1 METQNLVISF
11 DYSWFLA
18 KNLAYAECPIMKF
31 HYRNSSNIHTRAWKN
46 SHIFCLSFLCFDY
59 CAVVAPSKTFACSL
73 SSLIFLLIFFGL
85 LFFPFLFLLRQLCS
99 SSQARG
105 KPRVKLLPARLALSL
120 YSSKLLPI
128 SAALAFE
135 LYPMASECLRYWNY
149 QSLIYETSSN
159 RSYMDNMCVI

>member
-1 METQNLVISF
+1 MPFIPLLRLLCSSSSQARGKPRVKLLPAR
-11 DYSWFLA
+11 LA
-18 KNLAYAECPIMKF
+18 
-31 HYRNSSNIHTRAWKN
+31 
-46 SHIFCLSFLCFDY
+46 LSFFFD
-59 CAVVAPSKTFACSL
+59 
-73 SSLIFLLIFFGL
+73 FFGL

-159 RSYMDNMCVI
+159 RSYMYTMCLI